1 MPLPINNLNVAP
13 YYDTTEQELEK
24 GYSKFLAVEG
34 QVLQNRELNVAQG
47 LIQGNIR
54 KEMCIRDRY
63 ICLI

>member
-34 QVLQNRELNVAQG
+34 QV
-47 LIQGNIR
+47 
-54 KEMCIRDRY
+54 
-63 ICLI
+63 